1 MTTPANLYV
10 NGIRNKLKI
19 YFAAWLP
26 TEELGLGDVGILEG
40 DFLRRKN
47 FFKRITSLKNL
58 GISFKERADTSPTPL
73 DLVSKKGVTVNVK
86 FQGEKNEEI
95 PILPINKAGISFSFN
110 KMGAF
115 VFQSTE
121 SYEPTIEDI
130 ATLQKQ
136 IIKEWEEKRWK
147 DNWVVITKIVKVPY
161 ASYIISTSSD
171 SEIVFETDVDLKKG
185 IIDFGNAGINFT
197 FKKQTGEVL
206 KMIGAQNISPLFQLT
221 KLKRHWLG
229 HYSWRSIRASDS
241 ALPAGMDR
249 DGIIGRDDR
258 LFEATT
264 SEMVKENKEIEDS
277 LYLDLISYDEQ

>member
-26 TEELGLGDVGILEG
+26 TEELRLGDVGILEG
-40 DFLRRKN
+40 DFYRKKN
-47 FFKRITSLKNL
+47 FFKRITSLENL

-73 DLVSKKGVTVNVK
+73 DLVSMRGVTVNLK

-95 PILPINKAGISFSFN
+95 PILPIDKAGISFSFN

-115 VFQSTE
+115 VFQSAE

-197 FKKQTGEVL
+197 FRKQTGEVL
-206 KMIGAQNISPLFQLT
+206 KMISAQNISPFFQLT

-229 HYSWRSIRASDS
+229 HYSWRNIRASDS

-277 LYLDLISYDEQ
+277 LYLDVISYDEQ

>member
-10 NGIRNKLKI
+10 NGIRQKLKI

-26 TEELGLGDVGILEG
+26 TEELRLGDVGILEG
-40 DFLRRKN
+40 GFIKKN
-47 FFKRITSLKNL
+47 FFKRITSLENL

-73 DLVSKKGVTVNVK
+73 DLVSMRGATVNLK

-95 PILPINKAGISFSFN
+95 PILPIDKAGISFSFN
-110 KMGAF
+110 NMGTF
-115 VFQSTE
+115 VFQSAE

-197 FKKQTGEVL
+197 FKKQTGNVL
-206 KMIGAQNISPLFQLT
+206 KMIGAQNISPFFQLT

-277 LYLDLISYDEQ
+277 LYLDVISYDEQ

>member
-10 NGIRNKLKI
+10 NGIRKKLKI

-26 TEELGLGDVGILEG
+26 TEELRLGDVGILEG
-40 DFLRRKN
+40 DFLKRKN

-58 GISFKERADTSPTPL
+58 GISFKERADINPTPL

-95 PILPINKAGISFSFN
+95 PILPIDKAGISFSFN
-110 KMGAF
+110 NMGAF
-115 VFQSTE
+115 VFQSAE
-121 SYEPTIEDI
+121 SYEPTIENI

-136 IIKEWEEKRWK
+136 MIKEWEEKRWK
-147 DNWVVITKIVKVPY
+147 DNWAVITKIVKVPY

-185 IIDFGNAGINFT
+185 LIDFGNAGINFT
-197 FKKQTGEVL
+197 FKKQTGDVL
-206 KMIGAQNISPLFQLT
+206 KMIGAQNISPFFQLA
-221 KLKRHWLG
+221 KLKIHWLG
-229 HYSWRSIRASDS
+229 LNSWGSIRASDS
-241 ALPAGMDR
+241 PPPPGMDR

-258 LFEATT
+258 LFAATT
-264 SEMVKENKEIEDS
+264 PEMVKENKEIEDS
-277 LYLDLISYDEQ
+277 LYLDVISYNEQ